1 MKNEPNKKEVVGR
14 LQMTLLLFFMALAS
28 VVAVTVAWMSIADNG
43 RIRSMNID
51 ITAGISMKFDLD
63 EHDSVSD
70 YTETLSFDQIA
81 ERIKQDFGYDVK
93 EIPLEPVT
101 SRDAVSFRLE
111 DNTVV
116 PEKDGKYLTFTLH
129 FMSMEDMVVHLTTKT
144 EDGQEGTVI
153 RSDNPDVPQAMRISF
168 TADGETYIY
177 DPGMG
182 NGSSTSGNVK
192 TFGLPSGSD
201 MEYNDHNSMF
211 RLTAEEDKE
220 VFVHVWLE
228 GNDPSCTDDIKG
240 ASYQISL
247 RFQGTDEENNPLDEE
262 DRYSETEGDNNTEK
276 YTHREDTADDYEEK
290 EPLSFGEK
298 WRIFWERL
306 LEDYE

>member
-1 MKNEPNKKEVVGR
+1 
-14 LQMTLLLFFMALAS
+14 
-28 VVAVTVAWMSIADNG
+28 
-43 RIRSMNID
+43 
-51 ITAGISMKFDLD
+51 
-63 EHDSVSD
+63 
-70 YTETLSFDQIA
+70 
-81 ERIKQDFGYDVK
+81 
-93 EIPLEPVT
+93 
-101 SRDAVSFRLE
+101 
-111 DNTVV
+111 
-116 PEKDGKYLTFTLH
+116 
-129 FMSMEDMVVHLTTKT
+129 
-144 EDGQEGTVI
+144 
-153 RSDNPDVPQAMRISF
+153 
-168 TADGETYIY
+168 
-177 DPGMG
+177 
-182 NGSSTSGNVK
+182 
-192 TFGLPSGSD
+192 